1 MVPWNPFLMKK
12 LLKSVVC
19 GTHEQNT
26 EIQFTGEKVKKVT
39 AEKKK
44 KKNFLKRKL
53 HFSMS
58 QFTTSFLFV
67 FMNEWLYPMQLS
79 SYACTSHVTWIA

>member
-44 KKNFLKRKL
+44 KKNSETQTTLFNESIYNF
-53 HFSMS
+53 FSIR
-58 QFTTSFLFV
+58 V
-67 FMNEWLYPMQLS
+67 YE
-79 SYACTSHVTWIA
+79 

>member
-44 KKNFLKRKL
+44 KKKFSETQTTLFNESIYNF
-53 HFSMS
+53 FSIR
-58 QFTTSFLFV
+58 V
-67 FMNEWLYPMQLS
+67 YE
-79 SYACTSHVTWIA
+79 

>member
-1 MVPWNPFLMKK
+1 MKK

-44 KKNFLKRKL
+44 KKNSETQTTLFNESIYNF
-53 HFSMS
+53 FSIR
-58 QFTTSFLFV
+58 V
-67 FMNEWLYPMQLS
+67 YE
-79 SYACTSHVTWIA
+79 

>member
-44 KKNFLKRKL
+44 KKIF
-53 HFSMS
+53 
-58 QFTTSFLFV
+58 
-67 FMNEWLYPMQLS
+67 
-79 SYACTSHVTWIA
+79 

>member
-39 AEKKK
+39 AEKKRK
-44 KKNFLKRKL
+44 KKFSETQTTLFNESIYNF
-53 HFSMS
+53 FSIR
-58 QFTTSFLFV
+58 V
-67 FMNEWLYPMQLS
+67 YE
-79 SYACTSHVTWIA
+79 

>member
-1 MVPWNPFLMKK
+1 MKK

-44 KKNFLKRKL
+44 KKKISETQTTLFNESIYNF
-53 HFSMS
+53 FSIR
-58 QFTTSFLFV
+58 V
-67 FMNEWLYPMQLS
+67 YE
-79 SYACTSHVTWIA
+79 